1 MKNIIITLTTIP
13 SRLTYP
19 SELGIMSCIN
29 SLLEQS
35 YSDYEIHFNIPYVLK
50 SNGTEYVIPDVILD
64 IKNDKLKIFR
74 TEDLGCSTKS
84 IPTIERITDPETI
97 IIVVD
102 DDLVYHQDLV
112 KAHIE
117 NQDKWKECPVGYD
130 GMRSKDNFFG
140 DVRDY
145 YYTSNYK
152 SSRVDILQHY
162 KSVSYKRRF
171 FENDFFTFVNDN
183 FSWNDDLLFAA
194 YFSYKKR
201 DRIATFHISDP
212 QFKTLDEWSV
222 GGGVTTFPVIR
233 HTNHESIEGCNIF
246 RGNKIDDN
254 GDALFKIIDAGYQK

>member
-1 MKNIIITLTTIP
+1 MSLQTINLDP
-13 SRLTYP
+13 YYNSDNTSLIKSFYIP
-19 SELGIMSCIN
+19 VLSE
-29 SLLEQS
+29 
-35 YSDYEIHFNIPYVLK
+35 
-50 SNGTEYVIPDVILD
+50 
-64 IKNDKLKIFR
+64 
-74 TEDLGCSTKS
+74 
-84 IPTIERITDPETI
+84 
-97 IIVVD
+97 
-102 DDLVYHQDLV
+102 
-112 KAHIE
+112 
-117 NQDKWKECPVGYD
+117 
-130 GMRSKDNFFG
+130 
-140 DVRDY
+140 
-145 YYTSNYK
+145 
-152 SSRVDILQHY
+152 
-162 KSVSYKRRF
+162 SVSYKRRF

>member
-1 MKNIIITLTTIP
+1 
-13 SRLTYP
+13 
-19 SELGIMSCIN
+19 
-29 SLLEQS
+29 
-35 YSDYEIHFNIPYVLK
+35 
-50 SNGTEYVIPDVILD
+50 
-64 IKNDKLKIFR
+64 
-74 TEDLGCSTKS
+74 
-84 IPTIERITDPETI
+84 
-97 IIVVD
+97 
-102 DDLVYHQDLV
+102 
-112 KAHIE
+112 
-117 NQDKWKECPVGYD
+117 
-130 GMRSKDNFFG
+130 MRSKDNFFG